1 MVSIEIEKS
10 PSGEKTPATKPQ
22 RQRSRRRDSSQPNM
36 HGKPTHPLK
45 AVIPPSILP
54 EAVLH
59 PDYEQ
64 IDRHVMTYLVNTW
77 EWPSEKHK
85 QAFISWKLS
94 EVVLFMFPMG
104 EAERVKLACELLLL
118 GFLMDGEFT
127 PHVTPLL
134 LQSLTKADYFDKNT
148 LSTNA
153 SIVSS
158 LHSLLTSPEMTVP
171 VTTID
176 SMHAGLFAKFLTY
189 PNSAPILEAYLA
201 MLDCHCVPSR
211 GPSSLSSL
219 KEYLVFRE
227 TDVGMPI
234 CVELLYWTD
243 PALAGITVD
252 EKRMLR
258 PLEKLANY
266 HVSILNDVFSF
277 EREWQAAEMNGEEGG
292 ALVNGVAVLAGEVGI
307 GVEAA
312 RGLCVRL
319 VRAWEGE
326 FVKLKGE
333 MLVEGRL
340 RRAVEGIER
349 RMSGAEAFSWR
360 TGRYL

>member
-1 MVSIEIEKS
+1 
-10 PSGEKTPATKPQ
+10 
-22 RQRSRRRDSSQPNM
+22 M

-59 PDYEQ
+59 PDHEQ
-64 IDRHVMTYLVNTW
+64 IDRHVMTYLLNTW
-77 EWPSEKHK
+77 EWPSEKDI

-94 EVVLFMFPMG
+94 EVVLFMFPTG

-118 GFLMDGEFT
+118 GFLMDGQFP

-134 LQSLTKADYFDKNT
+134 FQSLTKADYSDKNT

-176 SMHAGLFAKFLTY
+176 SMHAGLFAKFLTEGY
-189 PNSAPILEAYLA
+189 
-201 MLDCHCVPSR
+201 
-211 GPSSLSSL
+211 
-219 KEYLVFRE
+219 
-227 TDVGMPI
+227 
-234 CVELLYWTD
+234 
-243 PALAGITVD
+243 PALAGITAD

-312 RGLCVRL
+312 RGLSVRL

-326 FVKLKGE
+326 FVRLKGE
-333 MLVEGRL
+333 MQVEGRL

-360 TGRYL
+360 TGRYLFWSKGWVGAFRRW

>member
-1 MVSIEIEKS
+1 
-10 PSGEKTPATKPQ
+10 
-22 RQRSRRRDSSQPNM
+22 M

-45 AVIPPSILP
+45 SIIPPSILP
-54 EAVLH
+54 PAVLH
-59 PDYEQ
+59 PDHEQ

-94 EVVLFMFPMG
+94 EVVLFMFPTG
-104 EAERVKLACELLLL
+104 DTERVKLACELLLL
-118 GFLMDGEFT
+118 GFLMDD
-127 PHVTPLL
+127 H
-134 LQSLTKADYFDKNT
+134 FDKNT

-158 LHSLLTSPEMTVP
+158 LHDMLSSASTPK
-171 VTTID
+171 TTID
-176 SMHAGLFAKFLTY
+176 SMHATLFSKFATY
-189 PNSAPILEAYLA
+189 PNSTPILEAYLA
-201 MLDCHCVPSR
+201 MLDCHCIPSR

-234 CVELLYWTD
+234 CVELLYWSD
-243 PALAGITVD
+243 PSLSTITAS
-252 EKRMLR
+252 ERQLLR
-258 PLEKLANY
+258 PLERIANY

-277 EREWQAAEMNGEEGG
+277 EREWRAAERNGEGGG
-292 ALVNGVAVLAGEVGI
+292 ALVNGVAVLAEEANVG
-307 GVEAA
+307 VLAA
-312 RGLCVRL
+312 RGLCVGL

-326 FVKLKGE
+326 FVRLVGE
-333 MLVEGRL
+333 VLAGEGGGDGDGRL

>member
-1 MVSIEIEKS
+1 MAMMVSIEIEKS

-22 RQRSRRRDSSQPNM
+22 RQRSRRRDSSQRNM

-59 PDYEQ
+59 PDHEQ
-64 IDRHVMTYLVNTW
+64 IDRHVMTYLANTW

-94 EVVLFMFPMG
+94 EVVLFMFPTG

-118 GFLMDGEFT
+118 GFLMD
-127 PHVTPLL
+127 
-134 LQSLTKADYFDKNT
+134 DYFDKNT

-158 LHSLLTSPEMTVP
+158 LHSLSTSPEMTVP

-243 PALAGITVD
+243 PALAGITAD

-277 EREWQAAEMNGEEGG
+277 EREWEAAEMNGEEGG

-326 FVKLKGE
+326 FVRLKGE